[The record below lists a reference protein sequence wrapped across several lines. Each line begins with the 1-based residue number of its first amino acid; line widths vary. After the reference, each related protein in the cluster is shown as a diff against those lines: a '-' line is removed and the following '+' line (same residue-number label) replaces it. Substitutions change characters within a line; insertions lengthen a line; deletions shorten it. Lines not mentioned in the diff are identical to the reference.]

1 MCHGAVGDLYAIESF
16 KKQKNMPFDF
26 DNFLT
31 NNNQITEA
39 VVENKIPDFKD
50 YLLNNPSLFLGKAGI
65 AYYYLSLL
73 DKKMPNIFV
82 PGL

>member
-1 MCHGAVGDLYAIESF
+1 
-16 KKQKNMPFDF
+16 MPFDF

-82 PGL
+82 SGL

>member
-1 MCHGAVGDLYAIESF
+1 
-16 KKQKNMPFDF
+16 MPWDF

-82 PGL
+82 SGL

>member
-1 MCHGAVGDLYAIESF
+1 MFHGTVGDFYAIESF
-16 KKQKNMPFDF
+16 KKQKNMPLNFD
-26 DNFLT
+26 DFLT

-39 VVENKIPDFKD
+39 VVEKKIRDYKD

-73 DKKMPNIFV
+73 DKKLPNIFV